1 MSNQETI
8 KDLIFMLP
16 YMVIFLIYLLLIL
29 TTIGAFTTIVY
40 FLSLKKFFDTDEK

>member
-16 YMVIFLIYLLLIL
+16 YMVIFFIYLLLML

-40 FLSLKKFFDTDEK
+40 FLSLKKFFNINEK